1 MSNHTDEHEMQTRL
15 SVLAQQYGEHPLFAE
30 LQYLTQQYNRL
41 ERRLNKVARIGDM
54 MQSQIMELNQ
64 RLEQKASSDAL
75 TGLLNRT
82 GAYQR
87 INAVA
92 SYLVR
97 EQQPFAL
104 LLLDLDYF
112 KQINDS
118 FGHQTG
124 DRILK
129 ELAAELQRN
138 LRGYDC
144 CARWGGEEFLVV
156 LPDSSQEPMLSV
168 AQKILQGIRQLQMP
182 AEWTRNLTASIGCY
196 LCLEPEAIDDSIR
209 KADLAMYQAK
219 AQGRNQLVV
228 YEPALENTR
237 VVL

>member
-1 MSNHTDEHEMQTRL
+1 M
-15 SVLAQQYGEHPLFAE
+15 
-30 LQYLTQQYNRL
+30 
-41 ERRLNKVARIGDM
+41 NKVARIGDM

-64 RLEQKASSDAL
+64 KLEQKASSDSL
-75 TGLLNRT
+75 TGLLNRA

-92 SYLVR
+92 SYLLR

-124 DRILK
+124 DRILI
-129 ELAAELQRN
+129 ELATELQRN

-156 LPDSSQEPMLSV
+156 LPDSSQESMLSV

-182 AEWTRNLTASIGCY
+182 TEWTQNLTASIGCY

-228 YEPALENTR
+228 YEPAFEKTR

>member
-124 DRILK
+124 DRILFFTAPTGTAII
-129 ELAAELQRN
+129 AA
-138 LRGYDC
+138 
-144 CARWGGEEFLVV
+144 
-156 LPDSSQEPMLSV
+156 
-168 AQKILQGIRQLQMP
+168 
-182 AEWTRNLTASIGCY
+182 
-196 LCLEPEAIDDSIR
+196 
-209 KADLAMYQAK
+209 
-219 AQGRNQLVV
+219 
-228 YEPALENTR
+228 
-237 VVL
+237 

>member
-1 MSNHTDEHEMQTRL
+1 MSNHTDEHEMQMRL
-15 SVLAQQYGEHPLFAE
+15 SVLAEQYGEHPLFAE
-30 LQYLTQQYNRL
+30 LQHLAQQYHRL

-64 RLEQKASSDAL
+64 KLEQKASSDAL
-75 TGLLNRT
+75 TGLLNRA

-92 SYLVR
+92 SYLFR

-156 LPDSSQEPMLSV
+156 LPDSSKESMLSV

-182 AEWTRNLTASIGCY
+182 SEWTRNLTASIGCY

-228 YEPALENTR
+228 YEPALEKTR

>member
-1 MSNHTDEHEMQTRL
+1 MSNHTDEHEMQMRL
-15 SVLAQQYGEHPLFAE
+15 SVLAEQYGEHPLFEE
-30 LQYLTQQYNRL
+30 LQHLAQQYHRL

-64 RLEQKASSDAL
+64 KLEQKASSDAL

-92 SYLVR
+92 SYLFR

-124 DRILK
+124 DRILM

-156 LPDSSQEPMLSV
+156 LPDSSKESMLSV

-182 AEWTRNLTASIGCY
+182 AEWTQNLTASIGCY

-228 YEPALENTR
+228 YEPALEKTR

>member
-1 MSNHTDEHEMQTRL
+1 MSNHTDEHEMQMRL
-15 SVLAQQYGEHPLFAE
+15 SVLAEQYGEHPLFEE
-30 LQYLTQQYNRL
+30 LQHLTQQYHRL

-64 RLEQKASSDAL
+64 KLEQKASSDSL
-75 TGLLNRT
+75 TGLLNRA

-92 SYLVR
+92 SYLLR

-124 DRILK
+124 DRILI
-129 ELAAELQRN
+129 ELATELQRN

-156 LPDSSQEPMLSV
+156 LPDSSQESMLSV

-182 AEWTRNLTASIGCY
+182 TEWTQNLTASIGCY

-219 AQGRNQLVV
+219 AQGRNQLAI
-228 YEPALENTR
+228 YEPAMEKTR

>member
-1 MSNHTDEHEMQTRL
+1 MSNHTDEHEMQMRL
-15 SVLAQQYGEHPLFAE
+15 SALAEQYGEHPLFAE
-30 LQYLTQQYNRL
+30 LQHLTQQYHRL

-64 RLEQKASSDAL
+64 KLEQKASSDAL
-75 TGLLNRT
+75 TGLLNRA

-92 SYLVR
+92 SYLFR

-104 LLLDLDYF
+104 LLIDLDYF

-156 LPDSSQEPMLSV
+156 LPDSSKESMLSV
-168 AQKILQGIRQLQMP
+168 AQKILQGIRQLKMP
-182 AEWTRNLTASIGCY
+182 AEWTQNLTASIGCY

-228 YEPALENTR
+228 YEPALEKTK

>member
-1 MSNHTDEHEMQTRL
+1 MSNHTDEHEMQMRL
-15 SVLAQQYGEHPLFAE
+15 SALAEQYGEHPLFAE
-30 LQYLTQQYNRL
+30 LQHLTQQYHRL

-64 RLEQKASSDAL
+64 KLEQKASSDAL
-75 TGLLNRT
+75 TGLLNRA

-92 SYLVR
+92 SYLFR

-124 DRILK
+124 DRILM
-129 ELAAELQRN
+129 ELA
-138 LRGYDC
+138 
-144 CARWGGEEFLVV
+144 
-156 LPDSSQEPMLSV
+156 
-168 AQKILQGIRQLQMP
+168 
-182 AEWTRNLTASIGCY
+182 
-196 LCLEPEAIDDSIR
+196 
-209 KADLAMYQAK
+209 
-219 AQGRNQLVV
+219 
-228 YEPALENTR
+228 
-237 VVL
+237 

>member
-1 MSNHTDEHEMQTRL
+1 MVNTR
-15 SVLAQQYGEHPLFAE
+15 LFAE
-30 LQYLTQQYNRL
+30 LQHLTQQYHRL

-64 RLEQKASSDAL
+64 KLEQKASSDAL
-75 TGLLNRT
+75 TGLLNRA

-92 SYLVR
+92 SYLFR

-118 FGHQTG
+118 FGHQAG
-124 DRILK
+124 DRILM

-156 LPDSSQEPMLSV
+156 LPDSSKESMLSV
-168 AQKILQGIRQLQMP
+168 AQKILQGIRQLPMP
-182 AEWTRNLTASIGCY
+182 AEGNQHLTASIGCY
-196 LCLEPEAIDDSIR
+196 LCIQPEAIDDSIR

-228 YEPALENTR
+228 YEPALEKTK